1 METTYTN
8 AIADHGASLITHI
21 GLVNAEGAEVSTER
35 KAASW
40 DAASNGRINLSAALT
55 FDVAGGLT
63 VAGWRGFSALTAG
76 TNYGGAA
83 LTAESFAGD
92 GTYTL
97 NAGGATYIDHTVPE

>member
-21 GLVNAEGAEVSTER
+21 GLVNAEGTEVSTER

-63 VAGWRGFSALTAG
+63 VAGWRGFSQVTGG
-76 TNYGGAA
+76 TNYGGAS
-83 LTAESFAGD
+83 LTEETFAGD

-97 NAGGATYIDHTVPE
+97 NAGGATYIDHTTP